1 MKLETADFSILGTC
15 KKITISKDDTI
26 MLDGAGGKDTI
37 EERCA
42 LLRETIADTTSEY
55 EKEKLQER
63 LAKLSGGV
71 AVLRVGGATETE
83 VNEKKDRVTDALNAT
98 RAAVEE
104 GIVAGGGTALLYA
117 TRALKSLQ
125 TSNFDQKHG
134 VEIMMQALTVPCKTI
149 ASNAGAEG
157 AVVVGKL
164 LDSSDTNHGY
174 DAQNDE
180 YVDLVAKGII
190 DPTKVVRS
198 ALVDAA
204 SIASLMTTTEAM
216 VVELPKKEEPSPP
229 GGMPGGMGGMGG
241 MGMDF

>member
-1 MKLETADFSILGTC
+1 
-15 KKITISKDDTI
+15 
-26 MLDGAGGKDTI
+26 MLDGAGTKEDI
-37 EERCA
+37 EERCD

-55 EKEKLQER
+55 VR
-63 LAKLSGGV
+63 
-71 AVLRVGGATETE
+71 
-83 VNEKKDRVTDALNAT
+83 EKKDRVTDALNAT

-117 TRALKSLQ
+117 TKALQ
-125 TSNFDQKHG
+125 GITVANNDQKYG
-134 VEIMMQALTVPCKTI
+134 VEIMVNALTVPCKTI

-164 LDSSDTNHGY
+164 LESTDTNFGY
-174 DAQNDE
+174 DAQTGE
-180 YVDLVAKGII
+180 YLDLVAKGII

-216 VVELPKKEEPSPP
+216 VVELPKKDEPAP
-229 GGMPGGMGGMGG
+229 
-241 MGMDF
+241 